1 MGLIGAGLD
10 VINGGDAV
18 LRLSYDGQ
26 LGATT
31 QIHSV
36 GIKGSSQVLAAAP
49 TA

>member
-1 MGLIGAGLD
+1 VMGLIGAGVE

-26 LGATT
+26 LGSDT

-36 GIKGSSQVLAAAP
+36 GIKGSSKF
-49 TA
+49 